1 MDEFVVH
8 KFGGSCLREGSDID
22 RIAEVIQNVPGR
34 PLVVVSALWG
44 MTDRL
49 FRAAR
54 EPQYAGRL
62 VSDLKSQHLLFA
74 PGLDTGEFSELFKNV
89 ISGIS
94 NELVNLSS
102 GEYSLRSE
110 NLILAAGERLSAL
123 AVAHRLRTIGL
134 DANPIGAEDIGLRL
148 KGKGRASEIDISAS
162 SEKLEREKLV
172 GIPILTGWFGE
183 GEDGDIAI
191 LSRGGSDHSAAA
203 FANLMN
209 ASKLILWKDVD
220 GIKRL
225 NPRWGIETP
234 AIDYLGYGQASELAL
249 HGTPVIHPATVS
261 PLIEQGI
268 PLEIRN
274 IKNPTTDAPTVIG
287 PDFDLDSIIAIG
299 CQPGVSVI
307 TQKGP
312 LNSDLL
318 SRIESLGVE
327 PWLME
332 STREGMKL
340 IVPTHDIQDYEN
352 LIHGKIEY
360 RTGIISIIGNTDSKI
375 IEHELVS
382 KNEYGSRYIVDTNDL
397 PGAIQELYQSLFSL
411 QDCK

>member
-1 MDEFVVH
+1 M
-8 KFGGSCLREGSDID
+8 
-22 RIAEVIQNVPGR
+22 
-34 PLVVVSALWG
+34 
-44 MTDRL
+44 
-49 FRAAR
+49 
-54 EPQYAGRL
+54 
-62 VSDLKSQHLLFA
+62 
-74 PGLDTGEFSELFKNV
+74 
-89 ISGIS
+89 
-94 NELVNLSS
+94 
-102 GEYSLRSE
+102 
-110 NLILAAGERLSAL
+110 
-123 AVAHRLRTIGL
+123 
-134 DANPIGAEDIGLRL
+134 
-148 KGKGRASEIDISAS
+148 
-162 SEKLEREKLV
+162 
-172 GIPILTGWFGE
+172 
-183 GEDGDIAI
+183 
-191 LSRGGSDHSAAA
+191 
-203 FANLMN
+203 
-209 ASKLILWKDVD
+209 ILWKDVD

-225 NPRWGIETP
+225 NPRWGIDTP

-261 PLIEQGI
+261 PLIEPGI

-287 PDFDLDSIIAIG
+287 PDFDLDSIVAIG

-307 TQKGP
+307 TQEGP

-340 IVPTHDIQDYEN
+340 IVPTHDLQDYEN

-360 RTGIISIIGNTDSKI
+360 RTGIISIIGNTGSKI

-382 KNEYGSRYIVDTNDL
+382 KNEYGARYIIDTDDL
-397 PGAIQELYQSLFSL
+397 SGTILELYQSLFSL